1 MRAGTRVGMRVE
13 TRVGSKVG
21 TNNYNLLYCLAQ
33 GKIACGCVMSIARLT
48 SDIHAALGPG
58 PSYFVFEG
66 NSKSTDPHLSLNF
79 RTERALAILSVT
91 QITTGYRTTYYTSH
105 DEFFFTED
113 RRRCISWDRTL
124 NQWSTAKVSYKYFFS
139 FLGISYPLR

>member
-1 MRAGTRVGMRVE
+1 MRVE

-66 NSKSTDPHLSLNF
+66 NSKSTDPHPSLNF
-79 RTERALAILSVT
+79 RTERALAILLVT